1 MAYKMEQG
9 VVTSHWHYDNLWGF
23 KKWHLLHDV
32 QKHPWPVVTH
42 DMQGR
47 EKDWFGTH
55 LANVEWSKVLWSWD
69 GVLIFLSDH
78 WFSHLDPWWYNWQ
91 DLTHH
96 YNLKENHQIGL
107 FMSIQ
112 AVYSCLFALI
122 VEIKSNCDKGISQCP
137 PLSEVWSKNNKG
149 GLKQGKR
156 RG

>member
-23 KKWHLLHDV
+23 KKVTFVTWCAETPLACCHTWHAGERKRLIWYTPCKCRMIKSIVKLRWCLD
-32 QKHPWPVVTH
+32 
-42 DMQGR
+42 
-47 EKDWFGTH
+47 F
-55 LANVEWSKVLWSWD
+55 LIWSLVFTLRSMMMFWK
-69 GVLIFLSDH
+69 
-78 WFSHLDPWWYNWQ
+78 

-137 PLSEVWSKNNKG
+137 PLSEVWSNNNKG